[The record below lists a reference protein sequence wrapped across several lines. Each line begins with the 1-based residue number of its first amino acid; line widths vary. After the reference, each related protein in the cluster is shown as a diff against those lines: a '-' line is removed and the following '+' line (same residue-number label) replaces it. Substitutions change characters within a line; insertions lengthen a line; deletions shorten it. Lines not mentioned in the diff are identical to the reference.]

1 MGGAVTL
8 TGLFLTGQIT
18 SARVPAAAIFGTCG
32 QGLRAG
38 GDVKERGV
46 LVGRIESIQR
56 IENGRCRVNLSLFPQ
71 SIEQIPANVGAQIRA
86 KTVFGE
92 KWVELLYPEDPDDDR
107 IAADDVIEATIDP
120 LEVETILNVALP
132 LLDAIDPEYLAGA
145 LEALATGFV
154 GHEEAAIRGIE
165 SGSDAVRVANENT
178 RLFNKGVDQLAE
190 SAAVFADVDEDLV
203 ASIERL
209 DVLNDFTTENA
220 ALIRSNLD
228 KVPELLRELSV
239 LFETRFVDFTQIANQ
254 GASVVNILA
263 ARTDDLD
270 RLLHVL
276 PIFNS
281 GWIRNLDYTCRQRST
296 SDVHAQGEPI
306 PGRCWRVHNLIAPSR
321 GAYAPGEEP
330 GPDAPLDYD
339 ALGVESPT
347 ELERLLFAPA
357 AEGST

>member
-1 MGGAVTL
+1 M

-18 SARVPAAAIFGTCG
+18 SARVPTAALFGTCG

-56 IENGRCRVNLSLFPQ
+56 IENGKCRVNMSLFPA

-107 IAADDVIEATIDP
+107 IAANDIIEDTIDP

-154 GHEEAAIRGIE
+154 GHEDAVIRGIE
-165 SGSDAVRVANENT
+165 SGSEAVRVANENT

-190 SAAVFADVDEDLV
+190 AAAVFDRVDEDLV
-203 ASIERL
+203 ASMERL
-209 DVLNDFTTENA
+209 NVLNDFTTENA
-220 ALIRSNLD
+220 SLIRSNLQ
-228 KVPELLRELSV
+228 KAPALLRELST
-239 LFETRFVDFTQIANQ
+239 LFETRLVDFTRIAVQ

-270 RLLHVL
+270 RLLQVL
-276 PIFNS
+276 PVFNAS
-281 GWIRNLDYTCRQRST
+281 WVRNLDYTCRQRST
-296 SDVHAQGEPI
+296 SDVHSPGDRI
-306 PGRCWRVHNLIAPSR
+306 PGRCWRVHNLIAPSQ

-330 GPDAPLDYD
+330 DPDTPLDYRS
-339 ALGVESPT
+339 LGFDSPT

-357 AEGST
+357 AEGSP